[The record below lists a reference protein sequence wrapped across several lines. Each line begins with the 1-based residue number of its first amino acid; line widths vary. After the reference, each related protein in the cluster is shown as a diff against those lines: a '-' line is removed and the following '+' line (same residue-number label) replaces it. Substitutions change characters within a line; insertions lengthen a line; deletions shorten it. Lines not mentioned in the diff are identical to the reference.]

1 MQPGVSR
8 FWYISSGLLSC
19 QDFLLV
25 LHTAL
30 KRTIFDLEIF
40 SICILKPILLIY
52 IIHTAESTINVTEWE
67 ILNWTSLYPHRE
79 FFSYFCRY
87 DLFNKHNF
95 KMAAKRIV
103 DGAIT
108 RIEENIDNIA
118 AMLQKFRPI
127 SMKIFSLQSI
137 VKTHSVKTIKNE
149 VYVSLLAMLSR
160 GKNVLSP
167 ST

>member
-1 MQPGVSR
+1 
-8 FWYISSGLLSC
+8 
-19 QDFLLV
+19 
-25 LHTAL
+25 
-30 KRTIFDLEIF
+30 
-40 SICILKPILLIY
+40 
-52 IIHTAESTINVTEWE
+52 
-67 ILNWTSLYPHRE
+67 
-79 FFSYFCRY
+79 
-87 DLFNKHNF
+87 
-95 KMAAKRIV
+95 MAAKRIV
-103 DGAIT
+103 DGATT

-127 SMKIFSLQSI
+127 SMQIFSLQGI